1 MEESQRFRQSHRTVE
16 NGTTHLARKAEHAV
30 DVKTEM
36 IMAAE
41 IYPGNVGDRQTLEDT
56 VNKAQVNLQ
65 QAQCDVDVK
74 DVVPGKG
81 YYSAAVVETFAEQT
95 PHRRYMPEP
104 RLPVC

>member
-1 MEESQRFRQSHRTVE
+1 
-16 NGTTHLARKAEHAV
+16 
-30 DVKTEM
+30 M

-41 IYPGNVGDRQTLEDT
+41 LYQANVGDRQTLEGT

-65 QAQCDVDVK
+65 QAQSEVDVK

-81 YYSAAVVETFAEQT
+81 YYSAAVVETFDEQT
-95 PHRRYMPEP
+95 PYRRYIPEP